1 MAGPFPAEVQDF
13 ILTGPLLSHMKI
25 NSGWASTVN
34 VEDHIL
40 AGPSLLTHKTR
51 FTVSL
56 QD

>member
-13 ILTGPLLSHMKI
+13 ILTEPLLSHMKI

-34 VEDHIL
+34 IDHIL
-40 AGPSLLTHKTR
+40 ARPSLLTHKTR